1 MKVQTNRNAV
11 LAVVLIGA
19 FVILL
24 DVTIV
29 TVAIPAIQQD
39 LSAGYA
45 QLEWVMS
52 GYALAYGLLLVPA
65 GRLGDILGH
74 RRVLVAGLAVFTVA
88 SALCGLASS
97 PAQLVAF
104 RVLQGVAAGLIQ
116 PPILAIIGAVF
127 PPGERGRAFAAYG
140 ATAGVATAL
149 GWPIGGLLVG
159 AWDWRPIF
167 LINLPICLVA
177 IVLTLRTVPAV
188 EGRPGRLDVVGLVLV
203 SAAMFLITYPLVQT
217 EQYILMAAAVPVL
230 AIFVLWERRHPD
242 PLIDPGL
249 FRDRA
254 FTGGA
259 LISLVYFA
267 AFIGLL
273 FLLSMY
279 LQFGLHRSALA
290 AGLEIMPFAVGT
302 LVGSALSEPLAHR
315 LGRGVLLIGSAVV
328 AAGTA
333 ATLPTLGTWWM
344 LGALL
349 VAGVG
354 SGLVIAP
361 LTDVVL
367 AHVPWERAGAASGVL
382 NTAQR
387 IGQAVGVA
395 VVGTVLLRRL
405 EDGDDY
411 TSATVV
417 AGAYTVGAVILTFLL
432 VFVLPRRKGHLS

>member
-88 SALCGLASS
+88 SALCGLATT
-97 PAQLVAF
+97 PAQLIAF

-116 PPILAIIGAVF
+116 PPILAILGAVF

-149 GWPIGGLLVG
+149 GWPVGGLLVG

-177 IVLTLRTVPAV
+177 IVLTLRTVPATA
-188 EGRPGRLDVVGLVLV
+188 GRSGRLDVVGLVLV

-217 EQYILMAAAVPVL
+217 EQYVLMAAAVPVL

-242 PLIDPGL
+242 PLVDPAM

-254 FTGGA
+254 FTAGA

-273 FLLSMY
+273 FLLSIY
-279 LQFGLHRSALA
+279 LQFGLQRSALA

-302 LVGSALSEPLAHR
+302 LAGSALSEPLAHR

-328 AAGTA
+328 AVGTA
-333 ATLPTLGTWWM
+333 ASLFTLGTWWM

-367 AHVPWERAGAASGVL
+367 EHVPWERAGAASGVL

-387 IGQAVGVA
+387 LGQAIGVA
-395 VVGTVLLRRL
+395 VVGTVLLGRL
-405 EDGDDY
+405 EDGEDY

-417 AGAYTVGAVILTFLL
+417 AGGYTVGAVVLTFLL
-432 VFVLPRRKGHLS
+432 VFVLPRKRLS